1 MAVLECT
8 CWVFWGHWVKRRK
21 FCWVSFMAAKLLRKG
36 LHPHP
41 IFRSTSPLCFTHPLI
56 IKFFQPRII
65 QYFEISI
72 PPICN
77 RGRGRGTVQTMILYI
92 YIYTTYISIIF
103 RDSTK
108 LKMVWI
114 KITTFLKRRISI
126 ILWSFS
132 SYLLSTNWAIFIY
145 HNNCLGH
152 MLIT

>member
-1 MAVLECT
+1 
-8 CWVFWGHWVKRRK
+8 
-21 FCWVSFMAAKLLRKG
+21 MAAKLLRKG

-41 IFRSTSPLCFTHPLI
+41 IFRSTSPLCLTHPLI
-56 IKFFQPRII
+56 IKFFQPPII

-77 RGRGRGTVQTMILYI
+77 GGRGRGNGSNYDFIYI
-92 YIYTTYISIIF
+92 YITYISIIF

-114 KITTFLKRRISI
+114 KITTFLKRRVSI